1 MNPMD
6 LIVLNA
12 LKRCE
17 ETLREAIRV
26 ELTVAGW
33 ETVNFDDDGKP
44 VVDQTHHQEGEGP
57 IWKGAPGTH
66 PLVALLRQA
75 IKQCES

>member
-1 MNPMD
+1 MD

-12 LKRCE
+12 LKHCE
-17 ETLREAIRV
+17 ETLSETIR
-26 ELTVAGW
+26 LDMTVAGW
-33 ETVNFDDDGKP
+33 ETVEFDDEGRPVADLKP
-44 VVDQTHHQEGEGP
+44 RKEGEGP

-75 IKQCES
+75 IRCCES

>member
-1 MNPMD
+1 MD

-17 ETLREAIRV
+17 ETLSEAIRV
-26 ELTVAGW
+26 DLTMAGW

-44 VVDQTHHQEGEGP
+44 MVDQAPREEGP
-57 IWKGAPGTH
+57 VWKGAPGTH
-66 PLVALLRQA
+66 PLVEVLRKA